1 MRKTLTLA
9 AMVGVSTGAGLWIAA
24 ARADAV
30 AVQTDPLAPTLTDPE
45 PAGEQRW
52 VSSADGTRLHV
63 EVHGPKDAP
72 AVVFSHGWTCCTRFW
87 NPQVRELAADY
98 RVITYD
104 QRGHGSSAN
113 SRGRYSPD
121 VLADDLAAV
130 LDATLEPEQQAVLV
144 GHSMGAMSIVAWA
157 GRYPDAVTRQASA
170 ALLASTGV
178 DGLLAE
184 SLVVRLPARWPR
196 TVDLLG
202 RSVLGMPTPLGG
214 PSPLAYRGVKY
225 AALSPE
231 ASPAQVMFC
240 QEIVLGCGGR
250 ARGKWGAALSRI
262 DLRESLANLRVPTTV
277 LVGSADR
284 LTPPAHA
291 QRLAQALRDDEHLD
305 QLIELPG
312 VGHMSTVEA
321 TARVNAEIRRL
332 RSAESSDPS
341 PTRNAEP
348 TGAHS

>member
-1 MRKTLTLA
+1 MRRVLALA
-9 AMVGVSTGAGLWIAA
+9 ATAGSAIGVGLWLAT

-30 AVQTDPLAPTLTDPE
+30 AVRTDPLTPTLTDPE
-45 PAGEQRW
+45 SPGEQRW

-63 EVHGPKDAP
+63 ELHGTRGAP
-72 AVVFSHGWTCCTRFW
+72 AVVFSHGWTCSTRYW

-113 SRGRYSPD
+113 SRGKYSPD
-121 VLADDLAAV
+121 LLADDLAAV
-130 LDATLEPEQQAVLV
+130 LDAALEPEQRAVLV
-144 GHSMGAMSIVAWA
+144 GHSMGAISIVAWA
-157 GRYPDAVTRQASA
+157 GRYPTAVTRQASA

-196 TVDLLG
+196 AVDMVG
-202 RSVLGMPTPLGG
+202 RRVLGMPTPLGG
-214 PSPLAYRGVKY
+214 PSPLAYRGVRY

-240 QEIVLGCGGR
+240 EEIVLGCGGR
-250 ARGKWGAALSRI
+250 ARGKWGAALSRM
-262 DLRESLANLRVPTTV
+262 DLRESLTSLRVPTTV

-291 QRLAQALRDDEHLD
+291 HRLAQALRHDGNLD
-305 QLIELPG
+305 QLIELPD

-321 TARVNAEIRRL
+321 ALRVNAEIRRL
-332 RSAESSDPS
+332 LGER
-341 PTRNAEP
+341 
-348 TGAHS
+348 